1 MIDHH
6 KEFVKKQDSHGESG
20 SRSKDTNNSGSSSNS
35 GKNDRSISDTKSY
48 FDNSINE
55 GDGDNKKINDHG
67 KNDIRGTSAYTDLQ
81 IVQQSQPPT
90 VSEKYN
96 TGESAPPVGTST
108 SQLPVP
114 LTACEQASVCTH
126 QHLFINTSFR
136 TL

>member
-1 MIDHH
+1 VIDHH

-55 GDGDNKKINDHG
+55 GDGDNKKISDHG

-96 TGESAPPVGTST
+96 T
-108 SQLPVP
+108 
-114 LTACEQASVCTH
+114 
-126 QHLFINTSFR
+126 
-136 TL
+136 